1 MTESTFIHLAVRSS
15 YSLLESM
22 ITPKGL
28 KAWCAEQG
36 MPAIAITDRNNLF
49 GALEISLTLT
59 DAGIQ
64 PIMACCFDVTDGLPK
79 SEPSRISL
87 YAQNDVGYKRLML
100 LSSRAY
106 LDAADGV

>member
-1 MTESTFIHLAVRSS
+1 MTESPFIHLAVRSS

-28 KAWCAEQG
+28 KAWCVEQG
-36 MPAIAITDRNNLF
+36 MPAVAITDRNNLY

-64 PIMACCFDVTDGLPK
+64 PIMACCFDVTDGMPK
-79 SEPSRISL
+79 VVSPMI
-87 YAQNDVGYKRLML
+87 VH
-100 LSSRAY
+100 
-106 LDAADGV
+106 GVRGTSFTRTTLAS